1 MRAELA
7 LILKGVEYEKVE
19 EDIHILHNKSE
30 LLLKSNP
37 VHKKVPVLLHD
48 GKAVCESTLIVQYVD
63 EIWPAKDG
71 AGVNLLPADA
81 YERAVARFW
90 ADFVDKQV
98 FESLIG
104 IIHASG
110 GTEEEKKAAEENA
123 VAAFCTLQEGL
134 IEVSGEGPFFAGRQP
149 GLVDVLVAPLLV
161 WLPSSEEL
169 MQLRLPWADKLRRL
183 EAWFAAIRT
192 HPATAVLP
200 ETSKIT
206 EYLASILPKYA
217 K

>member
-7 LILKGVEYEKVE
+7 LTLKGVEYEKVE

-48 GKAVCESTLIVQYVD
+48 DKAVCESTLIVQYVD
-63 EIWPAKDG
+63 KIWPAKDG

-81 YERAVARFW
+81 YEREVAWFS

-98 FESLIG
+98 TESLDG
-104 IIHASG
+104 ILKASG

-134 IEVSGEGPFFAGRQP
+134 IDVSGEGPFFGGRQL
-149 GLVDVLVAPLLV
+149 GLVDVLVAPLVV
-161 WLPSSEEL
+161 WLRPFEEL
-169 MQLRLPWADKLRRL
+169 TQLRLPWDKLRRV

-200 ETSKIT
+200 EISKLA
-206 EYLASILPKYA
+206 EYLASILSKYA

>member
-1 MRAELA
+1 MRVELA
-7 LILKGVEYEKVE
+7 LALKGVEYEKVA
-19 EDIHILHNKSE
+19 EDISSKSE

-48 GKAVCESTLIVQYVD
+48 GKAVCESTLIVEYVD

-81 YERAVARFW
+81 YARAVARFW
-90 ADFVDKQV
+90 ADFVNKQV
-98 FESLIG
+98 FESLHG
-104 IIHASG
+104 IIKASG
-110 GTEEEKKAAEENA
+110 GTEEEKKAAEQNA

-134 IEVSGEGPFFAGRQP
+134 IEVSGEGPFFGGVQP

-161 WLPSSEEL
+161 WLPPLEEL
-169 MQLRLPWADKLRRL
+169 TQLRLPWPDKLRRL

-192 HPATAVLP
+192 HPATAELP
-200 ETSKIT
+200 ETSKIAD
-206 EYLASILPKYA
+206 YLANFLPA
-217 K
+217 KP